1 MRTQVK
7 KLHSL
12 PLREAAFIEVM
23 ECLAVPKIPDSPDWI
38 YEVKLDG
45 YRALAVN
52 THGTLNLFSR
62 RRNSFNRQ
70 YPLVYEALGDLP
82 ENTVVDGEIVAL
94 DDEGK
99 PNFSLLQH
107 YASQASHIH
116 YFIFDLLV
124 YQNHDLTRL
133 PLIERREIMGTALH
147 FRSPRIRIAES
158 FDTSV
163 EEMLQAVRELGLE
176 GVVAKKRQSF
186 YEPGKRAG
194 SWIKYRLNRGQEF
207 VIGGYIPGPHG
218 IDSVVVG
225 YFRNKELI
233 YVARIRNGF
242 VPATRRQVFEALR
255 PLAVPQ
261 CPFANLPEAHR
272 SRWGEGLTAEDM
284 EKCVWVKPR
293 LIARIEFLEWTEGD
307 HLRHSKFAG
316 LRGDKDPRTVV
327 KEHAGEA

>member
-116 YFIFDLLV
+116 YFIFDLLLCKER
-124 YQNHDLTRL
+124 DLTRL
-133 PLIERREIMGTALH
+133 PLSERRRLMKSVLKL
-147 FRSPRIRIAES
+147 RSPRVRICDQ
-158 FDTSV
+158 FDASAND
-163 EEMLQAVRELGLE
+163 MLAAVHQQGLE
-176 GVVAKKRQSF
+176 GVI
-186 YEPGKRAG
+186 GKRKDASVSLESAQGPG
-194 SWIKYRLNRGQEF
+194 SN
-207 VIGGYIPGPHG
+207 
-218 IDSVVVG
+218 
-225 YFRNKELI
+225 
-233 YVARIRNGF
+233 
-242 VPATRRQVFEALR
+242 
-255 PLAVPQ
+255 
-261 CPFANLPEAHR
+261 
-272 SRWGEGLTAEDM
+272 
-284 EKCVWVKPR
+284 
-293 LIARIEFLEWTEGD
+293 TE
-307 HLRHSKFAG
+307 
-316 LRGDKDPRTVV
+316 
-327 KEHAGEA
+327 

>member
-1 MRTQVK
+1 MYCMLIFRVMRTQVK

-45 YRALAVN
+45 YRALAVS

-124 YQNHDLTRL
+124 YQNHDLTRCRSSSAGRSWA
-133 PLIERREIMGTALH
+133 PHCISARRE
-147 FRSPRIRIAES
+147 F
-158 FDTSV
+158 
-163 EEMLQAVRELGLE
+163 
-176 GVVAKKRQSF
+176 
-186 YEPGKRAG
+186 
-194 SWIKYRLNRGQEF
+194 
-207 VIGGYIPGPHG
+207 
-218 IDSVVVG
+218 
-225 YFRNKELI
+225 
-233 YVARIRNGF
+233 
-242 VPATRRQVFEALR
+242 ALR
-255 PLAVPQ
+255 NPSTHPSRR
-261 CPFANLPEAHR
+261 CSRRFENLD
-272 SRWGEGLTAEDM
+272 SRAS
-284 EKCVWVKPR
+284 
-293 LIARIEFLEWTEGD
+293 
-307 HLRHSKFAG
+307 LRK
-316 LRGDKDPRTVV
+316 RGRASTNPGSAPDRGSNT
-327 KEHAGEA
+327 G